1 MLKRSLNAL
10 LAILMVVALLAG
22 CAGSSGTDVSPSAS
36 SAGSSAAAPSSD
48 SPAGASEAPEAI
60 VFGAARS
67 QSGVFAV
74 FDQTVFGPIYRMWA
88 EEINADGGLYI
99 EEYGKKIPIELKI
112 YDDTSDLGTM
122 TRMYEKLILED
133 KVDFLLP
140 PVSTAFL
147 YAVAPIANENGYI
160 LMGAEGGSTTLK
172 ESIAKYPYFF
182 STLNFSDT
190 QIPALVDLCKEQS
203 ITSAYIVY
211 IEDLHGTEYS
221 GAAVPALTS
230 AGVDIKGIKSIPP
243 DIQDMTPI
251 LNDAQA
257 SGAQAFLLFAYPD
270 QNYLAIGQA
279 QAMGYNP
286 DMFLVGP
293 GGAFDVVKGI
303 FGAEGV
309 EGMMAWGAYNTK
321 SSEGAAEFIDKWNAK
336 YGSDPNMSVD
346 WWGHI
351 CYYAGLQALQQAIER
366 AGTLDNSAVRDIL
379 ATEKFDTVMGEIYF
393 KDNLLAG
400 ECYLGQI
407 GQWQNGVFEVIDV
420 GENRT
425 ADPIMPKPAW
435 PAPAQG

>member
-1 MLKRSLNAL
+1 MLKRTLQLAIAL
-10 LAILMVVALLAG
+10 LLMAALLVG
-22 CAGSSGTDVSPSAS
+22 CAGGGSTTSP
-36 SAGSSAAAPSSD
+36 APSGEPSVSTGKPVD
-48 SPAGASEAPEAI
+48 PNKTSI

-88 EEINADGGLYI
+88 EEINADGGIYV
-99 EEYGKKIPIELKI
+99 EEYGKKLPIELKI

-122 TRMYEKLILED
+122 TRLYEKLILED

-147 YAVAPIANENGYI
+147 YAVAPIANEHGYI

-190 QIPALVDLCKEQS
+190 QIPALVELFKEQN

-230 AGVDIKGIKSIPP
+230 AGVDIKGIKSVPP

-251 LNDAQA
+251 LNDAKA
-257 SGAQAFLLFAYPD
+257 SGAQAYLMFAYPD

-279 QAMGYNP
+279 MAMGYNP
-286 DMFLVGP
+286 DIFFVGP
-293 GGAFDVVKGI
+293 GGSFDVVKNI
-303 FGAEGV
+303 FGVEGV
-309 EGMMAWGAYNTK
+309 EGLMAWGAYNEK
-321 SSEGAAEFIDKWNAK
+321 SSEGAAKFVEKWNAR
-336 YGSDPNMSVD
+336 YGSDPDMSLD

-366 AGTLDNSAVRDIL
+366 AGTLDNAKVREVL
-379 ATEKFDTVMGEIYF
+379 ATEKFDTVMGEIWF
-393 KDNLLAG
+393 EDNLLAG

-407 GQWQNGVFEVIDV
+407 GQWQNGVFEVVDV
-420 GENRT
+420 GDKRT
-425 ADPIMPKPAW
+425 ADPIIPKPVW
-435 PAPAQG
+435 PAPAG